1 MQTTFETLEGL
12 VRKLTIEVPA
22 QEVEQGVE
30 KRLRA
35 ERPSIR
41 VAGFRKGKVP
51 PEILKQKFGAEIR
64 QRALGDLIDESYRK
78 ALVEGQ
84 HTPAAAPE
92 IELFSGVKEG
102 ENLKFAATFEIVPEV
117 VVKGLDGLAL
127 TLTQTEI
134 TDADVEE
141 MLKTLQRQQGQYIVD
156 ANHAADSN
164 DRVTIDFVGRLNG
177 EAFEGG
183 SGNDVP
189 VVIGAGQMLPD
200 FENGLRGVKAGE
212 EKVFEVNFP
221 EQYHAENLAGKKT
234 EFTAQVKKVER
245 LQLPEINNEFAKRFG
260 IAGGDLEAFKKAI
273 RDNMVR
279 ELGNAERRIKRE
291 RLFDALVAA
300 NSEQAIP
307 NSQVA
312 YEVERMAKNINLE
325 KQIPDAEQRKQLAQ
339 TIFGEQARRHVLL
352 SLLLGKLFAERN
364 IQLDAARVEERLNTI
379 ASTYEKPEEV
389 KAWYRKD
396 QNARNSLASA
406 VLEEQLIDSLC
417 DAANISYEAKTFQE
431 VMQINN
437 QLPR

>member
-1 MQTTFETLEGL
+1 MQSTFEPLDGL

-22 QEVEQGVE
+22 AQVEQEFE

-35 ERPSIR
+35 ERPNIR

-64 QRALGDLIDESYRK
+64 QRALGDVIDQSYRQ
-78 ALVEGQ
+78 ALIEGKIA
-84 HTPAAAPE
+84 PAAAPE
-92 IELFSGVKEG
+92 IELISGFATG
-102 ENLKFAATFEIVPEV
+102 ENLKFVATFEVVPEV
-117 VVKGLDGLAL
+117 NVRGLDNLQISL
-127 TLTQTEI
+127 TKTEI
-134 TDADVEE
+134 SEQDVEE
-141 MLKTLQRQQGQYIVD
+141 MLKTLQRQQGQYHVD
-156 ANHAADSN
+156 AEHAADTN
-164 DRVTIDFVGRLNG
+164 DRVTIDFVGRLDG
-177 EAFEGG
+177 VEFEGG
-183 SGNDVP
+183 AGNDVP

-200 FENGLRGVKAGE
+200 FENGLRGVKAGD
-212 EKVFEVNFP
+212 EKVFDVNFP
-221 EQYHAENLAGKKT
+221 AEYHAENLAGKT
-234 EFTAQVKKVER
+234 TQFTAVVKKVER
-245 LQLPEINNEFAKRFG
+245 LAVPEINNEFAKRFG
-260 IAGGDLEAFKKAI
+260 IAGGDLAAFKNAI

-300 NSEQAIP
+300 NAEQLVP

-312 YEVERMAKNINLE
+312 HEVERMAQNINLA
-325 KQIPDAEQRKQLAQ
+325 KQIPDAEQRKQLAT

-364 IQLDAARVEERLNTI
+364 LQLDEARLEERLNSI

-389 KAWYRKD
+389 KAWYRRD

-406 VLEEQLIDSLC
+406 VLEEQLIDALYEG
-417 DAANISYEAKTFQE
+417 ANVSYETKTFQE